1 MTLTPEQ
8 SSSELKTMA
17 RLAGGLY
24 LLIFFAAGFAQ
35 AGVRE
40 ALIVAGD
47 AAATAAN
54 IQASEGLFRIGI
66 AADVVAF
73 MADAVVAV
81 LLFFLL
87 RSAGTV
93 LAAVAAAFRL
103 IAHPAMASINLSN
116 QWSVLSV
123 LENGGSAE
131 QVYLLMQTHNF
142 GYLLAGFFFGVSLIL
157 LGQLIWRSA
166 HFPNWLGVLV
176 AIAGTGYL
184 IESFGMVLAP
194 GAESLYTMIVTI
206 TAVVGEFALTGWLLA
221 KGVRTES

>member
-1 MTLTPEQ
+1 MTLTPDH
-8 SSSELKTMA
+8 SSTDRKKMA

-24 LLIFFAAGFAQ
+24 LIIFIAAGFAQ

-40 ALIVAGD
+40 ALVVAGD

-73 MADAVVAV
+73 MADAAVAV

-103 IAHPAMASINLSN
+103 IAHPAMASINMAS

-123 LENGGSAE
+123 LENGGSAD
-131 QVYLLMQTHNF
+131 QVYLLMQSHNL

-157 LGQLIWRSA
+157 LSVLLWRSDL
-166 HFPNWLGVLV
+166 FPQWLGALV
-176 AIAGTGYL
+176 AVAGVGYL

-206 TAVVGEFALTGWLLA
+206 TAVVGEFALTGWLLV
-221 KGVRTES
+221 KGVREDT

>member
-1 MTLTPEQ
+1 MTLNQDYSTT
-8 SSSELKTMA
+8 ELKKMA

-24 LLIFFAAGFAQ
+24 LLIFVGAGFAQ

-40 ALIVAGD
+40 ALVVAGD
-47 AAATAAN
+47 AAATAAA
-54 IQASEGLFRIGI
+54 IQGSEGLFRLGI
-66 AADVVAF
+66 AADAVAF

-87 RSAGTV
+87 RPAGPV

-142 GYLLAGFFFGVSLIL
+142 GYLLAGFFFGASLLMLAVL
-157 LGQLIWRSA
+157 LWRSDR
-166 HFPNWLGVLV
+166 FPQWLGALV
-176 AIAGTGYL
+176 GIAGAGYL

-194 GAESLYTMIVTI
+194 GQEALYTMIVTV
-206 TAVVGEFALTGWLLA
+206 TAVVGEFALTGWLLV
-221 KGVRTES
+221 KGVRDN